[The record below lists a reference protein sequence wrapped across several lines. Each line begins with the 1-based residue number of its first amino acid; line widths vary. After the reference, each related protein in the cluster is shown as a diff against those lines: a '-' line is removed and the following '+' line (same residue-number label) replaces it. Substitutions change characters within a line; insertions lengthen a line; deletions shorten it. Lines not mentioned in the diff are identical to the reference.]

1 LEFPFCP
8 RRATARKT
16 GAAGCGLWHMR
27 FRYICSVANF
37 EKKLL
42 QLLKNNDIDIMA
54 SKNDLSLVILQ
65 SAVFD
70 ASALEL
76 VKVMA

>member
-1 LEFPFCP
+1 
-8 RRATARKT
+8 
-16 GAAGCGLWHMR
+16 MI
-27 FRYICSVANF
+27 FRYICSVAYF